1 MEEKQQGHILTK
13 VNAADILA
21 QFFRAQFKV
30 QGGAIQKQKQ
40 LLNSLGLVSKRD
52 FEKLEEELDRLQG
65 MLADLQRRKD

>member
-21 QFFRAQFKV
+21 RFFGAQFKV
-30 QGGAIQKQKQ
+30 QGGLIQKNKK
-40 LLNSLGLVSKRD
+40 LMNSLGLVSKRD

-65 MLADLQRRKD
+65 MLAELQRRKD